1 MRERAKRIVK
11 FVHILSFCGTLIV
24 GALGIVYELVGYA
37 KFEQMLSGIG
47 ISNGLGW
54 LWIVGAV
61 MLLLLIATHFIKEKL

>member
-1 MRERAKRIVK
+1 MRERAKHIVK

>member
-11 FVHILSFCGTLIV
+11 FVHTLSFCGTLIV
-24 GALGIVYELVGYA
+24 GALGNVYELVGHA

-54 LWIVGAV
+54 LWIVFVV